1 MKKAHLLSRSLM
13 LLLLFVGMSV
23 DVFAQV
29 TVTINA
35 SSGNLKTG
43 SVNSSGT
50 KNSGN
55 MLNIRTLSSGSR
67 GWAVFDLSSIPA
79 GAIVTSAKVKFRTFN
94 TTTSGAT
101 NRIRG
106 VNGNPVTMSGTTL
119 FSLLNTGTV
128 LNASSW
134 PGNAA
139 NTETVTSAGLTYL
152 ENNIGGD
159 VLLGFVRGSTNQ
171 YNIYGNTAS
180 AANIP
185 KLEITYLTLCTGTP
199 TAGNIISPT
208 NVCPNKGFKISL
220 SGHTV
225 ASGVT
230 YQWQS
235 KPSSGGAFTNI
246 AGATATSYNASI
258 NTPTDFR
265 CIVSCGN
272 SGQSATTASV
282 SVTVNSFYV
291 CYCNDNLGGNNNVP
305 INNVTVVGTSL
316 NNTSTGTASG
326 FYTQYPP
333 TGSTTASLQKGGMYE
348 IAVAYGASA
357 EGAVWIDANQN
368 GVYESSEWTRINTS
382 GTSGTAFVQVPANA
396 VLGLTG
402 MRVRSAAAGN
412 SLGAG
417 NACSNRSSGETED
430 YIINITPAPANDVR
444 VLTLLNPSND
454 IAICPYIDIPVRA
467 IIYNNG
473 TNPQTNFDIYAVLTG
488 AGANTI
494 NITYPGTLAP
504 FTSDTLLLTTYN
516 MQLVSNHTVQ
526 AYTVLSNDQDVAN
539 DSSKTHAFNI
549 KFSASAPFVSDD
561 SVCFGE
567 TAVLPLFGD
576 TLEHK
581 WYDNAT
587 GGSVVFK
594 GDTMSLPN
602 LQTNR
607 TFYVTSQEVTYNSG
621 SLATTTATGNGC
633 GGGTMFNVIPNSNMT
648 LDSFAAIFGST
659 GNQSVSVYYKN
670 GTFSGSETNSGAWT
684 LLGST
689 TVNVSSTTAQTG
701 FSVNTPLVLQ
711 AGNTYGIYVNY
722 NARYTNGTTT
732 FSNAD
737 MSIQTGTGLCS
748 QFGGTNN
755 GRMFN
760 GTLFYSSGAIGCES
774 PRVPIKAHVGP
785 KPVVNLGPDLKV
797 CADKKIV
804 LDAGNSGALYKW
816 STGEKTQTIDVTGK
830 AGVYTVEVDQYCI
843 ENDTV
848 TIQLDPLPS
857 LDGISFVKFGNEY
870 QYKTANLQHTDRV
883 LWLFGDGNTSTS
895 LSPKHIY
902 ATDGAYT
909 VTLIAYNQ
917 CGTDTTRLVIPL
929 DVKNVVVDKGVKI
942 YPNPAKNNVVIEL
955 TDGISINE
963 INIVN
968 VLGASVYK
976 QGITNSNKIN
986 IDISNMPVG
995 NYIVRMNTDDGVI
1008 NKQLIIVR

>member
-1 MKKAHLLSRSLM
+1 MKKALLLSRSL
-13 LLLLFVGMSV
+13 LLFLLFVGIST
-23 DVFAQV
+23 DLLAQV

-35 SSGNLKTG
+35 SSGTLRTG

-50 KNSGN
+50 KNSGD
-55 MLNIRTLSSGSR
+55 MLNIRTLSTGSR
-67 GWAVFDLSSIPA
+67 GWAVFDLSTIPA
-79 GAIVTSAKVKFRTFN
+79 GAIITSAQVKFRTFS
-94 TTTSGAT
+94 TTNSGAT

-106 VNGNPVTMSGTTL
+106 VSGNPVTMGGTTL
-119 FSLLNTGTV
+119 FNLLNTGTV

-134 PGNAA
+134 PANAA

-159 VLLGFVRGSTNQ
+159 ILLGFVRGSTNQ

-180 AANIP
+180 AANVP
-185 KLEITYLTLCTGTP
+185 KLEITYLTLCTGAP
-199 TAGNIISPT
+199 TAGNINSPT
-208 NVCPNKGFKISL
+208 NVCPNKSFTMAL

-235 KPSSGGAFTNI
+235 KPSGSGVFTNI
-246 AGATATSYNASI
+246 VGATNTSYNASI
-258 NTPTDFR
+258 NTATDFR
-265 CIVSCGN
+265 CIVTCGN
-272 SGQSATTASV
+272 SSQSATTSPV
-282 SVTVNSFYV
+282 SISVNSFYV
-291 CYCNDNLGGNNNVP
+291 CYCNDNLGGNNNVS
-305 INNVTVVGTSL
+305 INNVTITGTAL
-316 NNTSTGTASG
+316 NNTSTGTAAG
-326 FYTQYPP
+326 FYTQYPA
-333 TGSTTASLQKGGMYE
+333 TGSTTADMQRGGVYE

-357 EGAVWIDANQN
+357 EGSVWIDANQN
-368 GVYESSEWTRINTS
+368 GVYETTEWTRINTA
-382 GTSGTAFVQVPANA
+382 GTSGTAFIQVPANA
-396 VLGLTG
+396 TLGLTG

-412 SLGAG
+412 SLGAS

-430 YIINITPAPANDVR
+430 YIINITPAPANDIKV
-444 VLTLLNPSND
+444 VTLLNPTND
-454 IAICPYIDIPVRA
+454 IAICPFIDIPVRA

-473 TNPQTNFDIYAVLTG
+473 TNSQSGFDVNATLTG
-488 AGANTI
+488 AGAHTVNV
-494 NITYPGTLAP
+494 TYPGTLAP
-504 FTSDTLLLTTYN
+504 FTFDTLLLTTYN

-526 AYTVLSNDQDVAN
+526 AYTLLSNDQNVSN
-539 DSSKTHAFNI
+539 DSSRAHAFNI
-549 KFSASAPFVSDD
+549 KFSASSPFVSDD

-567 TAVLPLFGD
+567 TALLPLFGD

-587 GGSVVFK
+587 GGSVVYK
-594 GDTMSLPN
+594 GDTMTLPN
-602 LQTNR
+602 MQTNQ
-607 TFYVTSQEVTYNSG
+607 TFYVTSQEVTFNSG

-633 GGGTMFNVIPNSNMT
+633 GGGAMFNVIPATNMT
-648 LDSFAAIFGST
+648 LDSFAAIFSAT
-659 GNQSVSVYYKN
+659 GNQSVNVYYKN
-670 GTFSGSETNSGAWT
+670 GTFSGFETNAGAWT

-689 TVNVSSTTAQTG
+689 SVSVSSTTAQTG

-732 FSNAD
+732 FSNPD

-760 GTLFYSSGAIGCES
+760 GTLFYSSGTVGCES
-774 PRVPIKAHVGP
+774 PRVPITAHVGP
-785 KPVVNLGPDLKV
+785 RPTVNLGPDLKV

-804 LDAGNSGALYKW
+804 LDAGNPGGLYKW
-816 STGEKTQTIDVTGK
+816 STGDKTQTIDVTGK
-830 AGVYTVEVDQYCI
+830 AGVYTVEVDKYCI

-857 LDGISFVKFGNEY
+857 LDGISFVRLGNVY

-883 LWLFGDGNTSTS
+883 LWLFGDGNSSTS
-895 LSPKHIY
+895 LSPKHTY
-902 ATDGAYT
+902 ASDSSYI

-917 CGTDTTRLVIPL
+917 CGTDTTQLIIPL
-929 DVKNVVVDKGVKI
+929 DVKNIVADKGVKM
-942 YPNPAKNNVVIEL
+942 YPNPANNNVIIEVA
-955 TDGISINE
+955 DGITVNE
-963 INIVN
+963 ISITN
-968 VLGASVYK
+968 VLGAVMYRATANNAKK
-976 QGITNSNKIN
+976 QV

-995 NYIVRMNTDDGVI
+995 NYMVRMSTDNGVI
-1008 NKQLIIVR
+1008 NKQLVIVR